1 MIPLIPVKK
10 IMSRQIA
17 AIDANEPIVAAAR
30 TMKELRTGSLL
41 VKRHEELVG
50 IVTDVDMTRK
60 VLAEGVDQHKIPV
73 EQVMSSPFYTIEA
86 EDSVAKA
93 NELMTQY
100 NVRHLVVIEN
110 GIPAGVISARDILEP
125 IY

>member
-10 IMSRQIA
+10 IMSRQIGE
-17 AIDANEPIVAAAR
+17 IDANEPIVSAAR
-30 TMKELRTGSLL
+30 TMKELRTRSLL
-41 VKRHEELVG
+41 VKRHEDLVG

-100 NVRHLVVIEN
+100 NVRHLV
-110 GIPAGVISARDILEP
+110 
-125 IY
+125 